1 MSFFDQLSAKVNQG
15 FNQVASQT
23 KDFTDQVKIEN
34 EIKNLEKAVNACYE
48 ELGRA
53 MYNASRNPS
62 DTPVEYEETMRQ
74 VDGLLQQIQE
84 KKENK
89 QEIANKVTCPSCGKS
104 VPAGTKFCSF
114 CGAPMGQ
121 TPVAAATPVEPQ
133 VYNTEPQVG
142 DDKLSIDDDKQHCPN
157 CGEVIEPGTK
167 FCVKCGTKIEAE
179 EQNLTETENSA
190 EAKETSAEAPME
202 QTPVAVAT
210 PVEPQVRDDGP
221 QMGDTEKHC
230 PNCGEVIEPGAK
242 FCVKCGTKIDF
253 GEQKPTENGDSCSA
267 ETENSAETAD
277 GSAEAEAE
285 EKISD

>member
-23 KDFTDQVKIEN
+23 KDFTDQMKIEN

-53 MYNASRNPS
+53 MYNASRHPS

-84 KKENK
+84 KKESK

-114 CGAPMGQ
+114 CGAPMEQ

-133 VYNTEPQVG
+133 
-142 DDKLSIDDDKQHCPN
+142 
-157 CGEVIEPGTK
+157 
-167 FCVKCGTKIEAE
+167 A
-179 EQNLTETENSA
+179 
-190 EAKETSAEAPME
+190 
-202 QTPVAVAT
+202 
-210 PVEPQVRDDGP
+210 RDDGP